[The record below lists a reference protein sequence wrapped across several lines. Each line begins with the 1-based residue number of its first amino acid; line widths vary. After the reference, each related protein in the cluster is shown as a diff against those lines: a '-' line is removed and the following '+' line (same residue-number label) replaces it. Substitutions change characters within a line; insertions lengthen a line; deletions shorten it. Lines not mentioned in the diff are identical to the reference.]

1 MKYPIQKFKNL
12 RDRQRQRRR
21 KVRRPIP
28 RLVVPSFFT
37 LMNLFCGFLSIV
49 TVSGGN
55 LILGGWFI
63 VLAGLFDSLD
73 GVVARMANAT
83 SPFGSELDSLSDVV
97 SFGVAPG
104 FLVFSYAFYEF
115 AVFGLVVSSLPPL
128 CGAVRLARFNVDVR
142 QDRYFE
148 DFRGLPIPVQAIML
162 CACVLFFLQ
171 RPEWFEGFQF
181 GVATILA
188 PVIVLLSFLM
198 LSSIPF
204 DKLPAFTRESLHR
217 NKHKFLLFLIYLS
230 SIIIFQEYGLM
241 VVFTVYILKGL
252 VRGGYL
258 FWNEQFAIESEFPGD
273 VDRRVD
279 HAEKDGF

>member
-1 MKYPIQKFKNL
+1 MKYPIQKFKALKN
-12 RDRQRQRRR
+12 RKRRQRRVR
-21 KVRRPIP
+21 KPIP

-37 LMNLFCGFLSIV
+37 LMNLFCGFLSVI
-49 TVSGGN
+49 TVASGN
-55 LILGGWFI
+55 LVMGAWFI

-104 FLVFSYAFYEF
+104 FLVYNYAMIEFSILGIMLSA
-115 AVFGLVVSSLPPL
+115 LPPL

-142 QDRYFE
+142 QDLQFE

-162 CACVLFFLQ
+162 CAFVLTFSQ
-171 RPEWFEGFQF
+171 RPELFSAFEF
-181 GVATILA
+181 GVSTILT

-204 DKLPAFTRESLHR
+204 DKLPAFSKESLHR
-217 NKHKFLLFLIYLS
+217 NKRKFLLFLIYLG
-230 SIIIFQEYGLM
+230 SIILFREYGLIA
-241 VVFTVYILKGL
+241 VFSIYILKGL
-252 VRGGYL
+252 VRGGWL
-258 FWNEQFAIESEFPGD
+258 FWNEQLADETDPSSRDRYSEGD
-273 VDRRVD
+273 ADR
-279 HAEKDGF
+279 